1 MTDLFSIRDL
11 KLALLFWIVLEIR
24 YFYQEVLALKLS
36 RKAVNKA
43 ERKMKSL
50 ILKAYFH
57 EDCSCVSAHFSSFKE
72 KDFFEPLVTV
82 TFIENGG

>member
-1 MTDLFSIRDL
+1 
-11 KLALLFWIVLEIR
+11 
-24 YFYQEVLALKLS
+24 
-36 RKAVNKA
+36 
-43 ERKMKSL
+43 MKSL
-50 ILKAYFH
+50 ILKAYFY